1 MRAPQQEKRR
11 VLTTT
16 LLENS
21 YEEEDFKCEKIMQCE
36 LSAISFFFSMQ
47 YLEERITSG
56 QKQWNHG
63 TSLVVQWLRIHLIMQ
78 ETQVQSLIWED
89 PTSCEAAKPV
99 SQLESQCTT
108 EIPHDALKIL
118 CATTKI

>member
-36 LSAISFFFSMQ
+36 LSAISFFFQCSI
-47 YLEERITSG
+47 LKRELPRVKNNG
-56 QKQWNHG
+56 
-63 TSLVVQWLRIHLIMQ
+63 IMGLLWW
-78 ETQVQSLIWED
+78 SNG
-89 PTSCEAAKPV
+89 
-99 SQLESQCTT
+99 
-108 EIPHDALKIL
+108 
-118 CATTKI
+118 